1 VALESSHTLSSKQ
14 EETRKA
20 VGDVLFS
27 GCKWM
32 KGLIPKTWTKLMS
45 TSTTLIILHFLHSYC
60 VSLLDDSKVIYLK
73 QFNFFKIFYNMITI
87 FFS

>member
-20 VGDVLFS
+20 VGDVLFF

-32 KGLIPKTWTKLMS
+32 KGLIPKIWTK
-45 TSTTLIILHFLHSYC
+45 IDVDPHHF
-60 VSLLDDSKVIYLK
+60 DDSKVIYLK
-73 QFNFFKIFYNMITI
+73 QFNFF
-87 FFS
+87 

>member
-32 KGLIPKTWTKLMS
+32 KGLIPTIWTKIDVELNHFDYS
-45 TSTTLIILHFLHSYC
+45 SLSSLFLYFTT
-60 VSLLDDSKVIYLK
+60 
-73 QFNFFKIFYNMITI
+73 
-87 FFS
+87 

>member
-14 EETRKA
+14 EGTRKA

-32 KGLIPKTWTKLMS
+32 KGLIPKTWTK
-45 TSTTLIILHFLHSYC
+45 IDVDPHHFDYS
-60 VSLLDDSKVIYLK
+60 SLSSLFLCFTY
-73 QFNFFKIFYNMITI
+73 
-87 FFS
+87 

>member
-32 KGLIPKTWTKLMS
+32 KGLIPKTWTKIDVDLQHFDYS
-45 TSTTLIILHFLHSYC
+45 SLSPLFLYFTT
-60 VSLLDDSKVIYLK
+60 
-73 QFNFFKIFYNMITI
+73 
-87 FFS
+87 